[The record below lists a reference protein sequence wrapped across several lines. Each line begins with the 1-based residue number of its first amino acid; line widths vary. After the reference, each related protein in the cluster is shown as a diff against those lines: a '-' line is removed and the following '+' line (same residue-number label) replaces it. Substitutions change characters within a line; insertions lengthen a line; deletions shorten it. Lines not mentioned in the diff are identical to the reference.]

1 MSHAGAGR
9 VRSRSQSRAAAA
21 TLTTRDP
28 DSESEPDAD
37 SDSELAAQ
45 DPCSDSGSET
55 GSGPPHSGR
64 VVHICVGCGKS
75 FGSDSSL
82 RRHRNSRWM
91 TDPAC
96 RNGGLKRPKFGRA
109 AGPGAGDSSRDAD
122 ALVRQTMGDCRPSP
136 GAAPNPPLQP
146 INEVCSPAF
155 GLHILVFG
163 LHLVCTV
170 LVCSIYVSVCT
181 WFALSIERLHMVCTR
196 FVHLPTKSA
205 GVHGRRTTWA
215 ATLPRWIKDCT
226 GMIVSRAHSTGNR
239 GRPGAPMSAHPCPGT
254 KVMTC

>member
-96 RNGGLKRPKFGRA
+96 RGSCTFFLKFLGIPKFV
-109 AGPGAGDSSRDAD
+109 PKF
-122 ALVRQTMGDCRPSP
+122 RPFRSQISF
-136 GAAPNPPLQP
+136 PNC
-146 INEVCSPAF
+146 N
-155 GLHILVFG
+155 LVFFTSEVDSE
-163 LHLVCTV
+163 LP
-170 LVCSIYVSVCT
+170 I
-181 WFALSIERLHMVCTR
+181 ALRKIIFKRVEGR
-196 FVHLPTKSA
+196 FQLDP
-205 GVHGRRTTWA
+205 
-215 ATLPRWIKDCT
+215 
-226 GMIVSRAHSTGNR
+226 
-239 GRPGAPMSAHPCPGT
+239 
-254 KVMTC
+254 

>member
-21 TLTTRDP
+21 TLPTRDP

-122 ALVRQTMGDCRPSP
+122 ALVRQTMGDCRPAP

-155 GLHILVFG
+155 GLHILV
-163 LHLVCTV
+163 L
-170 LVCSIYVSVCT
+170 VCT
-181 WFALSIERLHMVCTR
+181 WFAQFWFAQYIIQFAHGLHCPLNVCIWFALGLFICRPRVLAST
-196 FVHLPTKSA
+196 A
-205 GVHGRRTTWA
+205 GGRHGLRPSRGGSRTA
-215 ATLPRWIKDCT
+215 LA
-226 GMIVSRAHSTGNR
+226 
-239 GRPGAPMSAHPCPGT
+239 
-254 KVMTC
+254 